1 MSDNSLPHAIHTI
14 AVVDTETGGLNPATD
29 PLLQVAVVHADISP
43 SGGLSITHE
52 WSSLIGL
59 RPPWRP
65 IGAQH
70 IHGIGRR
77 ALLRAPSERRVMS
90 RVADLVTGRTLVA
103 HNLDFD
109 RSFLDAAAHRHG
121 IPIAPDGELC
131 TLQLSRSTD
140 PERHLSHRLGD
151 IAERHGVD
159 LHGAHHAL
167 NDARATAEML
177 GRLIAADPS
186 LWPFD
191 HRTS

>member
-1 MSDNSLPHAIHTI
+1 MSDNSLPHAAHAI
-14 AVVDTETGGLNPATD
+14 AVVDTETGGLDPATD

-43 SGGLSITHE
+43 DGSMSITNE
-52 WSSLIGL
+52 WSSLVGL

-70 IHGIGRR
+70 IHGIRR
-77 ALLRAPSERRVMS
+77 WPLLRAPCERRVMS

-109 RSFLDAAAHRHG
+109 RSFLDAAANRHG
-121 IPIAPDGELC
+121 ISVTPDGEMC
-131 TLQLSRSTD
+131 TLVLSRSTD
-140 PERHLSHRLGD
+140 PERPLSHRLGD
-151 IAERHGVD
+151 IAERHGVE
-159 LHGAHHAL
+159 LHSAHHAL
-167 NDARATAEML
+167 NDARATAEVL

-186 LWPFD
+186 LWPFG

>member
-1 MSDNSLPHAIHTI
+1 MSDNSLPHAAHAI
-14 AVVDTETGGLNPATD
+14 AVVDTETGGLDSATD
-29 PLLQVAVVHADISP
+29 PLLQVAVIQADISP
-43 SGGLSITHE
+43 DGSVSITNE
-52 WSSLIGL
+52 WSSLVGL

-70 IHGIGRR
+70 IHGIGRWP
-77 ALLRAPSERRVMS
+77 LLRAPSERHVMS

-109 RSFLDAAAHRHG
+109 RSFLDAAANRHG
-121 IPIAPDGELC
+121 ISITPDDEMC
-131 TLQLSRSTD
+131 TLMLSRSTD

-151 IAERHGVD
+151 IAERHGVE

-167 NDARATAEML
+167 NDARATAEVL
-177 GRLIAADPS
+177 GRLIAADPR
-186 LWPFD
+186 LWPFG